1 MDNVKI
7 LSGANILLYSCDF
20 GDGIAMGFNGG
31 RDIITMGMGDYI
43 VSSFSS
49 SMTRITCELV
59 PCTRDSLRVDD
70 TAYCTSSQVP
80 DSGYLS
86 NYCKILNE
94 NTILY
99 IGESGRLYEC
109 SANLSYFSW
118 YKVVAIQNIQCL

>member
-7 LSGANILLYSCDF
+7 LSGTNILLYSCDF
-20 GDGIAMGFNGG
+20 GDGIAMGCNDG
-31 RDIITMGMGDYI
+31 RDIITMDMGDYKI
-43 VSSFSS
+43 LPFCLP
-49 SMTRITCELV
+49 MLRITCELI

-80 DSGYLS
+80 DCGYLS

-99 IGESGRLYEC
+99 IGENGRLYEC
-109 SANLSYFSW
+109 TADLFYFSW
-118 YKVVAIQNIQCL
+118 YKVIPIKNR